1 MILLLIYYRS
11 HISYRVNPL
20 FGGRKKTPTRYR
32 SDRFCQVAPLIEQI
46 SISSTNNWFPS
57 RSVVLYKII
66 ISSLI
71 ITSDDNK
78 PELEDRIHMNV
89 VRVQQISKKNM
100 QVLDKKKISDFNA

>member
-1 MILLLIYYRS
+1 MTGSVRCS
-11 HISYRVNPL
+11 
-20 FGGRKKTPTRYR
+20 TT
-32 SDRFCQVAPLIEQI
+32 APLIEQI
-46 SISSTNNWFPS
+46 SISSANNWFPS
-57 RSVVLYKII
+57 RSVVLYEII

-78 PELEDRIHMNV
+78 PELEDQIHMNV